1 MPAPRRRPA
10 IAQQLID
17 EGLVD
22 PAQIDAALE
31 RARHHNQSL
40 VRYLLDHRQVSPAA
54 LADCLARLFG
64 LRVCDPG
71 TEHEPSQLPP
81 LDPALLRRLHALPLR
96 IDDGGLLV
104 AVSDPG
110 NVNAQE
116 TIRLKTGLSVTP
128 VIAADDRLKACL
140 DALAPEDAPAAATRA
155 GAITLRDGDDTGDD
169 SPAARYIDE
178 LLGRAAAEGAS
189 DIHLEPLAD
198 GYRIRLRQDGLLEES
213 AVPPAALGPRLTTRL
228 KVMARLDIAER
239 RLPQDG
245 RIRIARD
252 AGAPLDFRVSTLPT
266 LFGEKLVLR
275 LLDGSHRALALDRL
289 GMTAAQIEQYRQA
302 LQRPYG
308 IILVTGP
315 TGSGKT
321 MTLYS
326 GLETL
331 NTPERNLL
339 TVEDPVEIRLPGV
352 NQVSINPRI
361 GLDFPAALRA
371 FLRQDPDIMM
381 VGEIRD
387 RETAEI
393 AIKAAQTGHL
403 VLSTLHT
410 DDALGAIT
418 RLANMGIPRWS
429 LAATLNL
436 ITAQRLVRCLCPEC
450 RRPAGPAAGA
460 EDHGSDG
467 SCQSGVDFAPVGC
480 HRCRDGYDG
489 RTGIHE
495 LLAVTPALAECIA
508 AGGTRSQLLSAA
520 RRAGYENLHAIGLQR
535 VAEGVTS
542 RTEIDRII
550 R

>member
-17 EGLVD
+17 ERLADPALVD
-22 PAQIDAALE
+22 AGLE
-31 RARHHNQSL
+31 RARHQNQSL
-40 VRYLLDHRQVSPAA
+40 VRYLLNHRQVSPAA

-64 LRVCDPG
+64 LQLCDPG
-71 TEHEPSQLPP
+71 TEREPAQLPP
-81 LDPALLRRLHALPLR
+81 LDPSLLRRLHALPLR
-96 IDDGGLLV
+96 IGDGGLLV

-116 TIRLKTGLSVTP
+116 TISLKTGLSVTP

-140 DALAPEDAPAAATRA
+140 DELAGEDDHAAAQRR
-155 GAITLRDGDDTGDD
+155 GAITLRDGDDAADD
-169 SPAARYIDE
+169 SPAARYIDD

-198 GYRIRLRQDGLLEES
+198 GHRIRLRQDGLLTET
-213 AVPPAALGPRLTTRL
+213 AIPPAALGPRLTTRL

-245 RIRIARD
+245 RIRIERD

-289 GMTAAQIEQYRQA
+289 GMNAAQIEQYRQA

-352 NQVSINPRI
+352 NQVAINPRI

-418 RLANMGIPRWS
+418 RLANMGVPRWS

-436 ITAQRLVRCLCPEC
+436 VTAQRLVRCLCPEC
-450 RRPAGPAAGA
+450 RRPTRTAADA
-460 EDHGSDG
+460 DDQAPEQA
-467 SCQSGVDFAPVGC
+467 CQTGIDLAPVGC
-480 HRCRDGYDG
+480 HQCRDGYDG

-495 LLAVTPALAECIA
+495 LLPVTPELAECIA
-508 AGGTRSQLLSAA
+508 AGATRAQLDSAA
-520 RRAGYENLHAIGLQR
+520 RRAGYQNLHAIGLQR

-542 RTEIDRII
+542 RQEIDRII